1 MFDILCHN
9 KVCHGTTYKES
20 VLSADVGPPEMNI
33 INRLKCNML
42 PQFSCI
48 CITVGDNNYY

>member
-1 MFDILCHN
+1 MFDTLCHN

-20 VLSADVGPPEMNI
+20 VLPADVGPPEMNI

-42 PQFSCI
+42 RQFS